1 MLVERKT
8 EKTKYMV
15 MSRHQN
21 VGQNHNL
28 LVANKSFESVTKF
41 KYLGITVTNQSCIH
55 EETESRLNL
64 GND

>member
-41 KYLGITVTNQSCIH
+41 KYLGITVTNQSRIH
-55 EETESRLNL
+55 DEVT
-64 GND
+64 D